1 MSKSLQEAEM
11 WYLPLEKVI
20 LAIIHT
26 IKKPPHY
33 FQAHTIL
40 IITQLPLQALLRK
53 LDFTEKVVKWGTILG
68 AFDINCLPWIVI
80 KEQVLA
86 DLVEKFIEGV
96 ELGENEENDSY
107 MWMRP
112 LIKKGLGIGI
122 VMISPK
128 HITIKKSL
136 RQDFSVTNN
145 EAEYEALMTGL
156 SSVKKLEG
164 GVNL

>member
-1 MSKSLQEAEM
+1 M
-11 WYLPLEKVI
+11 
-20 LAIIHT
+20 
-26 IKKPPHY
+26 
-33 FQAHTIL
+33 
-40 IITQLPLQALLRK
+40 
-53 LDFTEKVVKWGTILG
+53 
-68 AFDINCLPWIVI
+68 
-80 KEQVLA
+80 
-86 DLVEKFIEGV
+86 EKFIEGV

-128 HITIKKSL
+128 HIAIKKSL

-164 GVNL
+164 GGEFVKVFCDLRLVVGQV